1 MPVVFMSDKEAAAI
15 VVVLESYLASY
26 PTSCTADM
34 IRKVPDR
41 IAVCIERQGKK
52 KEKAATPKDSD

>member
-1 MPVVFMSDKEAAAI
+1 MPIVYLSDKEAAAI
-15 VVVLESYLASY
+15 VVVLENYLSIY

-41 IAVCIERQGKK
+41 ITVCIEKQGKK
-52 KEKAATPKDSD
+52 KAATPKDSD